1 MDGVFA
7 KLELI
12 ASIAQD
18 QRTWNLYTQ
27 QGEFFDQDPPT
38 WRDLSGAAE
47 ILIKQRD
54 WRARKRLLAYT
65 SRRLRQE
72 RVSEASE
79 FGEHPDWPGTPPDVL
94 EQRNRKLF
102 TLERRKTG

>member
-1 MDGVFA
+1 MDRILA

-12 ASIAQD
+12 ASVAQD

-27 QGEFFDQDPPT
+27 QGEFFDRDPPT
-38 WRDLSGAAE
+38 WQSLSRAEE
-47 ILIKQRD
+47 ILIKRRD

-72 RVSEASE
+72 RV
-79 FGEHPDWPGTPPDVL
+79 
-94 EQRNRKLF
+94 
-102 TLERRKTG
+102 